1 MFLCDYRSDFGV
13 IQDRIKPLIKG
24 FDKSG
29 NKDISVQET
38 LLIISNF
45 ISIDNYYEVGNKERY
60 CPLTFVTKARRLTY
74 ESLNYSIEL
83 EYPEPFT
90 DLDWTIIK
98 TEQLSIK
105 TIGEFI
111 NDSDIQ
117 YPKNDIFYSL

>member
-1 MFLCDYRSDFGV
+1 MILCNYRSDFGV
-13 IQDRIKPLIKG
+13 IQNRYKPLIKG

-29 NKDISVQET
+29 NKDISAQET

-60 CPLTFVTKARRLTY
+60 CPLNFVTKARRLTY
-74 ESLNYSIEL
+74 GSLNYSIEL
-83 EYPEPFT
+83 EYPIPFT

-117 YPKNDIFYSL
+117 YPKNDIFYSF